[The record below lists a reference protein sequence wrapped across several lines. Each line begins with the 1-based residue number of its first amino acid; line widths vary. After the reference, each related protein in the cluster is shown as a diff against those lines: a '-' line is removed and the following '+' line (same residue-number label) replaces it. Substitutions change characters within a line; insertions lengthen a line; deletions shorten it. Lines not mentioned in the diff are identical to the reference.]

1 MGNPIPE
8 LALAPIKLLLDL
20 CSDIPLA
27 AFIICSFS
35 IGFPSEAFCLSVAF
49 HTFPFSL
56 RPFTLVSSLKM
67 TFAFFFS
74 VAFLHLFILINSF
87 SSLFCCLNAHL
98 SILTIQ
104 YESVTSKGY
113 MVEAFAKAVAKFI
126 VPDWG
131 TKSTMA

>member
-8 LALAPIKLLLDL
+8 LALAPIKLLMDL

-35 IGFPSEAFCLSVAF
+35 IGFLSEAFCLAEAF

-56 RPFTLVSSLKM
+56 RPFTLVSSLKI

-74 VAFLHLFILINSF
+74 VVFLHLFILINSF

-98 SILTIQ
+98 SMLTIQ
-104 YESVTSKGY
+104 HP
-113 MVEAFAKAVAKFI
+113 KFI
-126 VPDWG
+126 RKCYVHRVYG
-131 TKSTMA
+131 RGLCESSS